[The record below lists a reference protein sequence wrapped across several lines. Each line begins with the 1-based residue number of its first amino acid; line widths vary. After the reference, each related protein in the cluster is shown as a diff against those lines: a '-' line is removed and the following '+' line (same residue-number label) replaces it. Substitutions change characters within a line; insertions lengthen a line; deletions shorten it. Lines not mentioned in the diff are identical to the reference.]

1 LTVYAPDEFLPCY
14 NIPQAFGN
22 IVEASG
28 RTYNPIRYAGYQYDE
43 ETGLY
48 YLNARMY
55 DPKIAR
61 FLQEDTY
68 LGDPSDPLSLNLYT
82 YCSNN
87 PLMYYDPSGHNYQ
100 RILDEWANTRSYLL
114 VLGLVTLKL

>member
-1 LTVYAPDEFLPCY
+1 MRSGNAPIY
-14 NIPQAFGN
+14 STAFGN
-22 IVEASG
+22 IMESTGNVDNNI
-28 RTYNPIRYAGYQYDE
+28 TYAGYQYDE

-68 LGDPSDPLSLNLYT
+68 RGDPNDPLSLNLYT
-82 YCSNN
+82 YVKNN
-87 PLMYYDPSGHNYQ
+87 PLIYYDPTGHLEAK
-100 RILDEWANTRSYLL
+100 ISYHIYA
-114 VLGLVTLKL
+114 